1 MTIDGKVY
9 RQVNLTN
16 IYSVSAHNQS
26 TNGSLVDRG
35 ANGGVGGADVR
46 IVYQA
51 GDEAIRRVDIRG
63 VGDHELTN
71 IPICTVGGVVNTQ
84 HGPAI
89 AIMNQYAYMGTGKTI
104 HSCGQLEH
112 YLNDVND
119 KSVKV
124 KGGLQRIK
132 TNDGYVIPINIRS
145 GLPYIK
151 MRPYTDQ
158 EWEDLPH
165 VVLTSDDTWD
175 PAVLDH
181 DLDQHDDWFDA
192 VSTLETNPH
201 HNLFDEYGD
210 YRHSVE
216 VNDHHL
222 NFYDCLD
229 STSYLD
235 LAIHEC
241 IVYELAGHDVK
252 AKPPDY
258 EALRPR
264 LGWLPLDIVKR
275 TLQSTTQHARIPM
288 ATLLKKHF
296 KSPFLALN
304 VFRRNE
310 PVAMT
315 HEWQDQDKRWSQDN
329 HRN

>member
-1 MTIDGKVY
+1 MDDFQDAQESNDLGDDSTPDESDDALLAYVTQRDNSAANLSAADLRKMLSSSHTRFSGTPKSSPSARPGSASRSGPRSTPKTSPTTSSASSSATQVHEMTIDGKVY

-124 KGGLQRIK
+124 KGGLQRIQ
-132 TNDGYVIPINIRS
+132 TNDGYVIPIV
-145 GLPYIK
+145 LAC
-151 MRPYTDQ
+151 
-158 EWEDLPH
+158 
-165 VVLTSDDTWD
+165 LTS
-175 PAVLDH
+175 
-181 DLDQHDDWFDA
+181 
-192 VSTLETNPH
+192 
-201 HNLFDEYGD
+201 
-210 YRHSVE
+210 R
-216 VNDHHL
+216 
-222 NFYDCLD
+222 
-229 STSYLD
+229 
-235 LAIHEC
+235 
-241 IVYELAGHDVK
+241 
-252 AKPPDY
+252 
-258 EALRPR
+258 
-264 LGWLPLDIVKR
+264 
-275 TLQSTTQHARIPM
+275 
-288 ATLLKKHF
+288 
-296 KSPFLALN
+296 
-304 VFRRNE
+304 
-310 PVAMT
+310 
-315 HEWQDQDKRWSQDN
+315 
-329 HRN
+329 